1 MATET
6 QTIKSYFKSGHVIF
20 LSRRCQVCA
29 DQTFKS
35 VSSTSHLHQGCHSHG
50 ENQGKTKW
58 VSVVVTTSVKSQG
71 ILFSGC
77 HRVWVLNFIVQE
89 IKWITYSGSCHKWTP
104 SGYKKGVL
112 NNTGAGCLRECN
124 NTKFVWEL
132 RKAKFC
138 EGCHK

>member
-20 LSRRCQVCA
+20 LSRGCQVCA

-58 VSVVVTTSVKSQG
+58 VSVVVTTSMKSQG

-77 HRVWVLNFIVQE
+77 YRSRVWVLNFIVQE
-89 IKWITYSGSCHKWTP
+89 IKWIKYSGSSHKWTP
-104 SGYKKGVL
+104 SGYKKGVH
-112 NNTGAGCLRECN
+112 NNTGAGCRWGMQQYRVCMGVEKSEVL
-124 NTKFVWEL
+124 
-132 RKAKFC
+132 
-138 EGCHK
+138 